1 MPQARRSSSIVN
13 TAGQVVYDTF
23 VYYPAHVPPRPPPQH
38 LKLGVKDEDIRP
50 ENGAQPHAEMLDGI
64 DFPNYVVHDTQRMY
78 GASLGRLPGL
88 SALSS
93 SVLGRSIQVEE
104 HLSVEDASATMEL
117 FLWHRERYESGC
129 DYTGKALDSDINPT
143 QVETGGRR
151 DSLAS
156 ERGMT
161 RLTNVDGSCF
171 QQQRARDRLSSRSP
185 RCQGSGNGP
194 CRVGCL

>member
-50 ENGAQPHAEMLDGI
+50 ENGAQPHAEVLANAKAIFDKSGVAMLDGI

-156 ERGMT
+156 ERGC
-161 RLTNVDGSCF
+161 LLVL
-171 QQQRARDRLSSRSP
+171 RDAKVP
-185 RCQGSGNGP
+185 VMG
-194 CRVGCL
+194 RVASDVCDKR